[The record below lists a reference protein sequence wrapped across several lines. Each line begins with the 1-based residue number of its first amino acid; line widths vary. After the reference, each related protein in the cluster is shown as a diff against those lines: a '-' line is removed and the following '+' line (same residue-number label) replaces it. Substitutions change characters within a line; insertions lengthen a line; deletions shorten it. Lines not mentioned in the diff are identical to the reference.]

1 MVANCCAMGRSSA
14 EATNAFLMRIAR
26 CEGRRLR
33 RALMRDDRLLV
44 FPVVFLVVEL
54 LVEGPCDA
62 EPVCDLAAGFA
73 VDVESE
79 LWAAHSISDN
89 NPAVAPAIIRVRNRA
104 GKDEGR
110 RFIESL

>member
-1 MVANCCAMGRSSA
+1 
-14 EATNAFLMRIAR
+14 
-26 CEGRRLR
+26 
-33 RALMRDDRLLV
+33 
-44 FPVVFLVVEL
+44 
-54 LVEGPCDA
+54 
-62 EPVCDLAAGFA
+62 
-73 VDVESE
+73 VESE